1 MSDVFLS
8 LKDVS
13 VRRGSSVV
21 LKNLNLDI
29 ERGQVVLL
37 NEKNGS
43 GKSTIL
49 EAAAGLLPIETGE
62 ISHHGDMIL
71 DQNGRSKRP
80 KTAFG
85 LTLQSDG

>member
-13 VRRGSSVV
+13 VRRGSSLV
-21 LKNLNLDI
+21 LKSLNLQV
-29 ERGQVVLL
+29 EQGQVVLL

-43 GKSTIL
+43 GKSTII

-62 ISHHGDMIL
+62 
-71 DQNGRSKRP
+71 
-80 KTAFG
+80 
-85 LTLQSDG
+85 